1 LDTAFA
7 FRSSVKEQAR
17 TAPAFMQIDDLLR
30 RWLDVLAATY
40 FTWRDAWRAQRTLVI
55 ASENDR
61 FVLRKAP
68 PDSKGRQAVR
78 HEEKERPVLAVVPAG
93 QRVSEEILRTAQWS
107 CVVLEIPN
115 ENVVVRRISVPA
127 QAREFVAGIIRNQI
141 DRLSPWPPDQAIYG
155 FEADIDP
162 QEPTALDVRVL
173 IAGRAVIDSARE
185 QISAIGL
192 AVDRVVASC
201 KPGSANGVT
210 LWSRLADVSPEYQAR
225 MRHHIGIG
233 IAAVIS
239 ACLVLSIWAV
249 ISASLIRA
257 RSDDIATRI
266 ETLRRQLQGPATLQS
281 AAALPPN
288 EREWYDKETSPSAV
302 IVIEALSR
310 ALPDSAYLT
319 ELSVQST
326 TLHIVGLTTDAPP
339 LIASLEHSGSLTGV
353 RFFAPTTREPDGKH
367 FRFHIESH
375 VEPHG
380 IVAEAKQ

>member
-1 LDTAFA
+1 
-7 FRSSVKEQAR
+7 
-17 TAPAFMQIDDLLR
+17 MQIDGLLR

-40 FTWRDAWRAQRTLVI
+40 FTWRDAWRARRTLII
-55 ASENDR
+55 ACENDR
-61 FVLRKAP
+61 FVLRKTP
-68 PDSKGRQAVR
+68 PDSKGRRDVHQED
-78 HEEKERPVLAVVPAG
+78 EERRPVLAVVPAG
-93 QRVSEEILRTAQWS
+93 EGASEEILRTAQWGS
-107 CVVLEIPN
+107 VVLEIPN

-141 DRLSPWPPDQAIYG
+141 DRLSPWPPDEAIYG
-155 FEADIDP
+155 FEVDIDP

-173 IAGRAVIDSARE
+173 IAARAAIDAARD
-185 QISAIGL
+185 QITAIGL
-192 AVDRVVASC
+192 AVDRVVTSRCRAGGA
-201 KPGSANGVT
+201 KGVT

-225 MRHHIGIG
+225 IRRHIGIG
-233 IAAVIS
+233 IAATIS
-239 ACLVLSIWAV
+239 ACLFLSIWAV

-266 ETLRRQLQGPATLQS
+266 DALRRQLQGPATLQS

-319 ELSVQST
+319 ELSVQNT

-367 FRFHIESH
+367 FRFHIEGRI
-375 VEPHG
+375 EPHA